1 MNYKFKRYSNFIIIL
16 ILFLLGII
24 ITYFSPSEVT
34 LESLAKVVYLHG
46 ALIWVGL
53 ILFLIIGIIGSF
65 NLLLNKSYEKY
76 LISLQEVVTI
86 FWISSTALGFVV
98 AYLSWGG
105 ILWVEPRL
113 LSSIIISIVSII
125 IYYTNSEVKIGA
137 VKNIL
142 YILQSLIIYM
152 LIIISNRIFHPENSI
167 IESDLNIQ
175 ISFISLIIIFM
186 FFALQIARIRKLNKN

>member
-1 MNYKFKRYSNFIIIL
+1 MNNKFKRYINFIIVL

-24 ITYFSPSEVT
+24 ITYFSPSEVI

-53 ILFLIIGIIGSF
+53 ILFLIIGITSSL
-65 NLLLNKSYEKY
+65 NLFLNKSYEKY

-86 FWISSTALGFVV
+86 FWISSTVLGFVV

-113 LSSIIISIVSII
+113 LSSIMVSIISII
-125 IYYTNSEVKIGA
+125 IYYINSEAKKESL
-137 VKNIL
+137 KNIL
-142 YILQSLIIYM
+142 YILQLLVVYT
-152 LIIISNRIFHPENSI
+152 LIIISSRIFHPENSI
-167 IESDLNIQ
+167 LESDLNIQ
-175 ISFISLIIIFM
+175 ISFISLIIIFL
-186 FFALQIARIRKLNKN
+186 FLALQISRIRKLNRN